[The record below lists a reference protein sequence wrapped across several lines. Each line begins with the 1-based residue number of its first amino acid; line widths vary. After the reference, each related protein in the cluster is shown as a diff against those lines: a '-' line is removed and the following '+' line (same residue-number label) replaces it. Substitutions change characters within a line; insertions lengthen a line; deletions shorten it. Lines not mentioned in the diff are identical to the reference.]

1 VKGDRDVVGPL
12 AILSVL
18 PIAYLNLPAIQSLM
32 LGGSRDLVAL
42 IAVLGVGLLLSI
54 LNAQRLRA
62 ERRAEVVADELEL
75 VMDEQRTLEAI
86 TVKLATVADELQ
98 TSVERYRQQF
108 GSLAAV
114 FRARRDGRIVEC
126 SDLFARVLGAAS
138 PQQVLGSSLRDLFL
152 DPAQWDALEAA
163 LARGAMLSNRELRW
177 RRSDGT
183 PLTVITNVRETD
195 GFVEGVAIDIT
206 GRARTSD
213 VEPPPAPLARVA
225 DTPPA
230 PALDAG
236 PSVIVVDLT
245 PLGGRERQAATTRSR

>member
-1 VKGDRDVVGPL
+1 MVGPL
-12 AILSVL
+12 ATILSVL
-18 PIAYLNLPAIQSLM
+18 PIAYLNLPSAHALV
-32 LGGSRDLVAL
+32 LGGSRDLLAL

-62 ERRAEVVADELEL
+62 ERRAETVADALEL

-138 PQQVLGSSLRDLFL
+138 PQQVLGLHLRDLFL
-152 DPAQWDALEAA
+152 DAAQWRELEVALTP
-163 LARGAMLSNRELRW
+163 GAMLSNRKLRW
-177 RRSDGT
+177 RRRDGA

-195 GFVEGVAIDIT
+195 GFVEGVAIDVT
-206 GRARTSD
+206 DRARTSD
-213 VEPPPAPLARVA
+213 VEPEPAPLARVA
-225 DTPPA
+225 DAA
-230 PALDAG
+230 PALALDAEL
-236 PSVIVVDLT
+236 SVIVVDLS
-245 PLGGRERQAATTRSR
+245 PRGREREAATTRSS